1 MGQYR
6 ISRNIEASLIDYIK
20 AELITASWNNVNV
33 EKTFARV
40 YDIELP
46 TICIR
51 LSETTHDPVELG
63 TNSTMR
69 TPLILIDIFAKD
81 DGGRLDLKDFLVSI
95 LKHGCPYYEYTIAN
109 GSIQSKAQNGRIRV
123 LRIADTEVNLGVD
136 KSNLDVHDR
145 YRHLLTLTTSLG
157 RVET

>member
-20 AELITASWNNVNV
+20 EELSNASWNNVTV
-33 EKTFARV
+33 EKSYARV

-46 TICIR
+46 IICVR
-51 LSETTHDPVELG
+51 LSDTTHDKAEIG
-63 TNSTMR
+63 SESTRR
-69 TPLILIDIFAKD
+69 TPLVLLDVFAKD

-95 LKHGCPYYEYTIAN
+95 LKAGCPYYEYTISN
-109 GSIQSKAQNGRIRV
+109 GQVQSKTQNGRIRV
-123 LRIADTEVNLGVD
+123 VTIADTGVDLGVD

-145 YRHLLTLTTSLG
+145 YRHLLTLTLSLG
-157 RVET
+157 RLEI